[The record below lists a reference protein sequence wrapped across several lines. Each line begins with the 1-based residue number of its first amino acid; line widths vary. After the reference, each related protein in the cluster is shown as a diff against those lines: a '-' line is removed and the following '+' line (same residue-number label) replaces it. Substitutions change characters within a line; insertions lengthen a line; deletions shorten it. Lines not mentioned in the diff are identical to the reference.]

1 MDGFFLLNKE
11 KGITSNQLVQKI
23 KKNLSLRKVGHL
35 GTLDPMATGLMVI
48 AVNRATKFSSYFLES
63 DKSYYATV
71 KLGTST
77 DTDDAL
83 GNVIAASDNFPTKE
97 NTYKVL
103 NSFHGKSLQRAPYYS
118 ALKHKGKPLYKYA
131 RKGDLI
137 SKPPREINIF
147 SIKDFIFD
155 HDEFSFLIH
164 CSKGTYIRS
173 IARDLG
179 KKLGCCAHLAELKR
193 VSQGKFNIN
202 QASAIELV
210 ETNNLISIEEA
221 FKQFSD
227 IKLKNDQLKI
237 FLNGGKL
244 KNIKREDNDY
254 RIYDLSSN
262 FLGLGNVSENV
273 LALKRLV

>member
-83 GNVIAASDNFPTKE
+83 GNVIEASDNFPTKE

>member
-23 KKNLSLRKVGHL
+23 KKNLSLKKVGHL

-71 KLGTST
+71 KLGTTT

-83 GNVIAASDNFPTKE
+83 GNVIETSDNFPTKDI
-97 NTYKVL
+97 TYKVL
-103 NSFHGKSLQRAPYYS
+103 NSFHGKSLQKAPYYS

-131 RKGDLI
+131 REGDLI

-147 SIKDFIFD
+147 SIKDFIFN

-179 KKLGCCAHLAELKR
+179 KKLGCCAHLSGLQR

-202 QASAIELV
+202 QASAIEMV

-221 FKQFSD
+221 FKEFSD
-227 IKLKNDQLKI
+227 IKLNNNQLKI

-244 KNIKREDNDY
+244 KNINSEDNDY

-262 FLGLGNVSENV
+262 FLGLGNVSDNV

>member
-23 KKNLSLRKVGHL
+23 KKNLSLKKAGHL

-48 AVNRATKFSSYFLES
+48 AVNKATKFSSYFLES

-83 GNVIAASDNFPTKE
+83 GNVIEISDNFPTKE
-97 NTYKVL
+97 KTYKVL
-103 NSFHGKSLQRAPYYS
+103 NSFHGKSLQKAPYYS

-131 RKGDLI
+131 REGDLI

-147 SIKDFIFD
+147 SIKDFIFN
-155 HDEFSFLIH
+155 HSEFSFLIH

-179 KKLGCCAHLAELKR
+179 KKLGCCAHLSGLKR

-202 QASAIELV
+202 HASDIEMV

-221 FKQFSD
+221 FKEFSD
-227 IKLKNDQLKI
+227 IKLRNDQLKI

-244 KNIKREDNDY
+244 KNINSEDNDY

-262 FLGLGNVSENV
+262 FLGLGNVSDNV

>member
-23 KKNLSLRKVGHL
+23 KKNLSLKKVGHL

-83 GNVIAASDNFPTKE
+83 GNVIETSDNFPTKDI
-97 NTYKVL
+97 TYKVL
-103 NSFHGKSLQRAPYYS
+103 NSFHGKSLQKAPYYS

-131 RKGDLI
+131 REGDLI

-147 SIKDFIFD
+147 SIKDFIFN

-179 KKLGCCAHLAELKR
+179 KKLGCCAHLSGLKR

-202 QASAIELV
+202 QASAIEMV

-221 FKQFSD
+221 FKEFSD

-244 KNIKREDNDY
+244 KNINSEDNDY

-262 FLGLGNVSENV
+262 FLGLGNVSDNV

>member
-23 KKNLSLRKVGHL
+23 KKNLSLKKVGHL

-71 KLGTST
+71 KLGIST

-83 GNVIAASDNFPTKE
+83 GNVIETSDNFPTKDI
-97 NTYKVL
+97 TYKVL
-103 NSFHGKSLQRAPYYS
+103 NSFHGKSLQKAPYYS

-131 RKGDLI
+131 REGDLI

-147 SIKDFIFD
+147 SIKDFIFN

-179 KKLGCCAHLAELKR
+179 KKLGCCAHLSGLQR

-202 QASAIELV
+202 QASAIEMV

-221 FKQFSD
+221 FKEFSD
-227 IKLKNDQLKI
+227 IKLR
-237 FLNGGKL
+237 
-244 KNIKREDNDY
+244 NINSEDNDY

-262 FLGLGNVSENV
+262 FLGLGNVSDNV

>member
-23 KKNLSLRKVGHL
+23 KKNLSLKKVGHL

-83 GNVIAASDNFPTKE
+83 GSIIETSDNFPTKE
-97 NTYKVL
+97 KTYKVL
-103 NSFHGKSLQRAPYYS
+103 NSFHGKSLQKAPYYS

-131 RKGDLI
+131 REGDLI

-147 SIKDFIFD
+147 SIKDFIFN
-155 HDEFSFLIH
+155 HSEFSFLIH

-179 KKLGCCAHLAELKR
+179 KKLGCCAHLSGLKR

-202 QASAIELV
+202 HASDIEMV

-221 FKQFSD
+221 FKEFSD
-227 IKLKNDQLKI
+227 IKLRNDQLKI

-244 KNIKREDNDY
+244 KNINSKDNDY

-262 FLGLGNVSENV
+262 FLGLGNVSDNV

>member
-23 KKNLSLRKVGHL
+23 KKNLSLKKVGHL

-48 AVNRATKFSSYFLES
+48 AVNKATKFSSYFLES

-83 GNVIAASDNFPTKE
+83 GNVIETSDNFPTKDI
-97 NTYKVL
+97 TYKVL
-103 NSFHGKSLQRAPYYS
+103 NSFHGKSLQKAPYYS

-131 RKGDLI
+131 REGDLI

-147 SIKDFIFD
+147 SIKDFIFN

-179 KKLGCCAHLAELKR
+179 KKLGCCAHLAGLQR

-202 QASAIELV
+202 QASAIEMV

-221 FKQFSD
+221 FKEFSD

-244 KNIKREDNDY
+244 KDINSEDNDY

-262 FLGLGNVSENV
+262 FLGLGNVSDNV

>member
-11 KGITSNQLVQKI
+11 KGLTSNQLVQKI
-23 KKNLSLRKVGHL
+23 KKNLSLKKAGHL

-83 GNVIAASDNFPTKE
+83 GNVIEISDNFPTKE
-97 NTYKVL
+97 KTYKVL
-103 NSFHGKSLQRAPYYS
+103 NSFHGKSLQKAPYYS

-131 RKGDLI
+131 REGDLI

-147 SIKDFIFD
+147 SIKDFIFNR
-155 HDEFSFLIH
+155 DEFSFLIH

-179 KKLGCCAHLAELKR
+179 KKLGCCAHLSELKR

-202 QASAIELV
+202 QASGIEMV

-221 FKQFSD
+221 FKEFSN
-227 IKLKNDQLKI
+227 IKLRNDQLKI

-244 KNIKREDNDY
+244 KNINNEDNDY

-262 FLGLGNVSENV
+262 FLGLGNVTDNV

>member
-23 KKNLSLRKVGHL
+23 KKSLRFKKVGHM

-63 DKSYYATV
+63 DKTYHATV
-71 KLGTST
+71 KLGSST
-77 DTDDAL
+77 DTDDAF
-83 GNVIAASDNFPTKE
+83 GKIIETSENVPTKE
-97 NTYKVL
+97 NTYDVL
-103 NSFHGKSLQRAPYYS
+103 NSFHGKSLQVAPFYS

-131 RKGDLI
+131 REGDLI
-137 SKPPREINIF
+137 SKPPREINVF
-147 SIKDFIFD
+147 SIKDFIFAS
-155 HDEFSFLIH
+155 DECSFLIH

-179 KKLGCCAHLAELKR
+179 EKLGCGAHLVGLKR

-202 QASAIELV
+202 RALTAEEV
-210 ETNNLISIEEA
+210 EIKNLISIEEA
-221 FKQFSD
+221 FNEFSA
-227 IKLKNDQLKI
+227 IKLQNDQLKI

-244 KNIKREDNDY
+244 KNINSEDNDY
-254 RIYDLSSN
+254 RIYDLSSV
-262 FLGLGNVSENV
+262 FLGLGNVSNNV

>member
-11 KGITSNQLVQKI
+11 KGITSNQLVQHI
-23 KKNLSLRKVGHL
+23 KKSLKFKKVGHL

-48 AVNRATKFSSYFLES
+48 AANRATKFSSYFLES
-63 DKSYYATV
+63 DKSYHATV
-71 KLGTST
+71 KLGSFT

-83 GNVIAASDNFPTKE
+83 GKIIETSDNLPTE
-97 NTYKVL
+97 EQTHEVL
-103 NSFHGKSLQRAPYYS
+103 NSFIGKSLQIAPFYS

-131 RKGDLI
+131 REGDLI
-137 SKPPREINIF
+137 SKPPREINVF

-155 HDEFSFLIH
+155 YDECSFLIH

-179 KKLGCCAHLAELKR
+179 KKLGCGAHLSDLKR

-202 QASAIELV
+202 QALNTEEV
-210 ETNNLISIEEA
+210 EIKNLISIEEA
-221 FKQFSD
+221 FQTFSA
-227 IKLKNDQLKI
+227 IELQNDQLKI

-244 KNIKREDNDY
+244 TNINYEDNDY

-262 FLGLGNVSENV
+262 FLGLGNVSNNL

>member
-35 GTLDPMATGLMVI
+35 GTLDPMATGLMII

-137 SKPPREINIF
+137 SKHPREINIF

>member
-11 KGITSNQLVQKI
+11 KGITSNQLVQNI
-23 KKNLSLRKVGHL
+23 KKSLKFKKVGHL

-48 AVNRATKFSSYFLES
+48 AANRATKFSSYFLES

-71 KLGTST
+71 KLGSFT

-83 GNVIAASDNFPTKE
+83 GKIIETSDNIPTE
-97 NTYKVL
+97 EHTHEVL
-103 NSFHGKSLQRAPYYS
+103 NSFIGQSLQMAPFYS

-131 RKGDLI
+131 REGDLI
-137 SKPPREINIF
+137 SKPPREINVF

-155 HDEFSFLIH
+155 HDGCSFFIH

-179 KKLGCCAHLAELKR
+179 KKLGCGAHLSDLKR

-202 QASAIELV
+202 QALNTEEV
-210 ETNNLISIEEA
+210 EIKNLISIEDA
-221 FKQFSD
+221 FKEFSA
-227 IKLKNDQLKI
+227 IKLQNDQLKI

-244 KNIKREDNDY
+244 KNINCEDNDY

-262 FLGLGNVSENV
+262 FLGLGNVSNNV

>member
-11 KGITSNQLVQKI
+11 KGITSNQLVQNI
-23 KKNLSLRKVGHL
+23 KKSLRFKKVGHL

-48 AVNRATKFSSYFLES
+48 AANRATKFSSYFLES
-63 DKSYYATV
+63 DKSYHATV
-71 KLGTST
+71 KLGSST

-83 GNVIAASDNFPTKE
+83 GKIIETSDSLPTE
-97 NTYKVL
+97 EHTHKVL
-103 NSFHGKSLQRAPYYS
+103 NSFIGKSLQLAPFYS

-131 RKGDLI
+131 REGDLI
-137 SKPPREINIF
+137 SKPPREINVF

-179 KKLGCCAHLAELKR
+179 KKLRCSAHLSGLTR

-202 QASAIELV
+202 QALNTEEV
-210 ETNNLISIEEA
+210 EIKNLISIEDA
-221 FKQFSD
+221 FKEFSA
-227 IKLKNDQLKI
+227 IKLQNDQLKI

-244 KNIKREDNDY
+244 KNINCEDNDY

-262 FLGLGNVSENV
+262 FLGLGNVSNNV

>member
-23 KKNLSLRKVGHL
+23 KKNLSLKKVGHL

-71 KLGTST
+71 KLGIST

-83 GNVIAASDNFPTKE
+83 GNVIETSDNFPTKDI
-97 NTYKVL
+97 TYKVL
-103 NSFHGKSLQRAPYYS
+103 NSFHGKSLQKAPYYS

-131 RKGDLI
+131 REGDLI

-147 SIKDFIFD
+147 SIKDFLFN

-179 KKLGCCAHLAELKR
+179 KKLRCCAHLSGLKR
-193 VSQGKFNIN
+193 VTQGKFNIN
-202 QASAIELV
+202 QASDIEMV
-210 ETNNLISIEEA
+210 ETNNLVSIEEA
-221 FKQFSD
+221 FKEFSD
-227 IKLKNDQLKI
+227 IKLRNDQLKI

-244 KNIKREDNDY
+244 KNINSEDNDY

-262 FLGLGNVSENV
+262 FLGLGNVSDNV
-273 LALKRLV
+273 LVLKRLV

>member
-23 KKNLSLRKVGHL
+23 KKNLSLKKVGHL

-83 GNVIAASDNFPTKE
+83 GNVIETSDNFPTKE
-97 NTYKVL
+97 KTYKVL
-103 NSFHGKSLQRAPYYS
+103 NSFHGKSLQKAPYYS

-131 RKGDLI
+131 REGDLI

-147 SIKDFIFD
+147 SIKDFIFN
-155 HDEFSFLIH
+155 HSEFSFLIH

-179 KKLGCCAHLAELKR
+179 KKLGCCAHLSGLKR

-202 QASAIELV
+202 HASDIEMV

-221 FKQFSD
+221 FKEFSD
-227 IKLKNDQLKI
+227 IKLRNDQLKV

-244 KNIKREDNDY
+244 KNINSKDNDY

-262 FLGLGNVSENV
+262 FLGLGNVSDNV